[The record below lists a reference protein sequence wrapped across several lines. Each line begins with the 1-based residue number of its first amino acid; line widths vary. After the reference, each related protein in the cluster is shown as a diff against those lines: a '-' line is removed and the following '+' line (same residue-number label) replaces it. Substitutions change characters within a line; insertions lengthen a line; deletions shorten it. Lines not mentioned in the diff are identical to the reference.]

1 MLTDSPCSQHQQW
14 CLCWSYKIFKLTP
27 VLEYD
32 DGANSPIC
40 QLRIPRKLRRDDKIG
55 YETLP
60 AYTRHGYRYQHTDIV
75 MSDIRKLFTLK
86 TSTINFPIHH

>member
-1 MLTDSPCSQHQQW
+1 MMCGAGVGNIKYLWLT
-14 CLCWSYKIFKLTP
+14 LAL
-27 VLEYD
+27 LEYD

-60 AYTRHGYRYQHTDIV
+60 AYTRHGYRYQHNDIV